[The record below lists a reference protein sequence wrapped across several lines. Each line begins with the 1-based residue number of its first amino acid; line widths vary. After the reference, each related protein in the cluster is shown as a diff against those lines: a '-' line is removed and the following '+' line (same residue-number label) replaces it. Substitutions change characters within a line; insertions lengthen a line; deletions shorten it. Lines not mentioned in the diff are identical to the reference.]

1 MGKLFKP
8 PSPTPPGPCRTI
20 KNRGWEKMDCSLP
33 SHSVLRLLDGIIGPR
48 WRAGRREVSSSSIWP
63 SGRWSGP
70 RVPGLGS
77 LQMWLMLP
85 RLVSSLLPLQGIFHT
100 KSFWTRRTGR
110 FLSKKRIL
118 RSFPLWGYIFPKDV
132 WIQRHVGKEYQSSLP
147 GDLGCWAETWGTETH
162 HTVPFLLYHSPL
174 PSSLS

>member
-1 MGKLFKP
+1 
-8 PSPTPPGPCRTI
+8 
-20 KNRGWEKMDCSLP
+20 MDCPLP
-33 SHSVLRLLDGIIGPR
+33 SHSVLRLLDGIIRPR

-85 RLVSSLLPLQGIFHT
+85 QLVSSLLPRQGIFHT

-110 FLSKKRIL
+110 LLSKRIL
-118 RSFPLWGYIFPKDV
+118 RSFPLWGYILPKDV
-132 WIQRHVGKEYQSSLP
+132 WIQKHVGREYQSSLP
-147 GDLGCWAETWGTETH
+147 GDLGCWAEMWGYRNTSH
-162 HTVPFLLYHSPL
+162 CALPPL
-174 PSSLS
+174 SLSTPIFSFLMKSCFS